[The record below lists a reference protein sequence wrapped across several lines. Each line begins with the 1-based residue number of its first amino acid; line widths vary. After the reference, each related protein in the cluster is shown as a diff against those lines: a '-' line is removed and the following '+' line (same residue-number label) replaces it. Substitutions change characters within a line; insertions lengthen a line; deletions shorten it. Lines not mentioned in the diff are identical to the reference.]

1 VDRVETGAR
10 VALAV
15 DQVSFGCVAPAARS
29 DVAALESAGARSLW
43 VGGHIASR
51 NPSPEALSW
60 LARLC
65 EQVDDRTLVGTAV
78 LLLPLYPPAI
88 VAKMIADLD
97 NVTGGRIALGVG
109 VGGEYPGEFEAAQV
123 PLAERGKRMDEA
135 IALLRRFWTGE
146 EISWDGPLFAM
157 NSVRIHPAPAQPGG
171 PPIVVAGR
179 QPVAMRRAA
188 RLADGW
194 MPYLFSARRYA
205 ESVATVRAEAEA
217 IGRSL
222 DGFGWLAYLPVSMD
236 DDANLA
242 RRRAAEFLGG
252 TYKQDFDA
260 MLDRVAVTGTP
271 DDVARKLQEFVD
283 AGARHLILLPAVREN
298 GTRMLTRIL
307 TEIAPAV
314 GQGTAGQASKPSR
327 QGPAMWPPSTTSD
340 DPVQ

>member
-1 VDRVETGAR
+1 VHRVETGAR
-10 VALAV
+10 AALAAN
-15 DQVSFGCVAPAARS
+15 QLSFGCVAPATRS
-29 DVAALESAGARSLW
+29 NVAALQDAGARSLW
-43 VGGHIASR
+43 VGGHVASR

-65 EQVDDRTLVGTAV
+65 EQVDDETLIGTAV

-109 VGGEYPGEFEAAQV
+109 VGGEYPAEFEASQV
-123 PLAERGKRMDEA
+123 PLAGRGRRLDEA
-135 IALLRRFWTGE
+135 IALLRRLWTGE

-157 NSVRIHPAPAQPGG
+157 NQVRIHPAPAQQGG

-179 QPVAMRRAA
+179 QRVAMRRAA

-205 ESVATVRAEAEA
+205 ESVATVREEAQA
-217 IGRSL
+217 CGRSL
-222 DGFGWLAYLPVSMD
+222 DGFAWLAYLPVSVD
-236 DDANLA
+236 DDGALA
-242 RRRAAEFLGG
+242 RQRAADFLGG
-252 TYKQDFDA
+252 TYRQDFDA

-271 DDVARKLQEFVD
+271 DGVVRKLQEFVD

-298 GTRMLTRIL
+298 GMQMLTRVL
-307 TEIAPAV
+307 TEIAPQVSLGSAP
-314 GQGTAGQASKPSR
+314 TPAKPGDSR
-327 QGPAMWPPSTTSD
+327 
-340 DPVQ
+340 

>member
-1 VDRVETGAR
+1 MTRVETGAR
-10 VALAV
+10 AALGA
-15 DQVSFGCVAPAARS
+15 DQLSFGCVAPATRA
-29 DVAALESAGARSLW
+29 DVVTLQDAGARSLW
-43 VGGHIASR
+43 VGGHVASR

-65 EQVDDRTLVGTAV
+65 EQVDDRTLIGTAV

-97 NVTGGRIALGVG
+97 NVTGGRVALGVG

-123 PLAERGKRMDEA
+123 PLAGRGERMDEA
-135 IALLRRFWTGE
+135 IALLRRLWTGE
-146 EISWDGPLFAM
+146 EISWEGPLFAM
-157 NSVRIHPAPAQPGG
+157 NNVRIHPAPAQPGG

-179 QPVAMRRAA
+179 RPVAMRRAA

-205 ESVATVRAEAEA
+205 ASVATVRAEAEA

-222 DGFGWLAYLPVSMD
+222 DGFGWLAYLPISVD
-236 DDANLA
+236 DDGALA
-242 RRRAAEFLGG
+242 RQRAAAFLGG
-252 TYKQDFDA
+252 TYQQDFDA

-271 DDVARKLQEFVD
+271 DDVVRMLQEYVD

-298 GTRMLTRIL
+298 GTAMLTRVL
-307 TEIAPAV
+307 TEIAPQVTLSHA
-314 GQGTAGQASKPSR
+314 
-327 QGPAMWPPSTTSD
+327 
-340 DPVQ
+340 

>member
-1 VDRVETGAR
+1 MNRVEVGAR
-10 VALAV
+10 AVLAA
-15 DQVSFGCVAPAARS
+15 DQLSFGCVAPATQA
-29 DVAALESAGARSLW
+29 DVATLQDAGARSLW
-43 VGGHIASR
+43 VGGHVASR

-65 EQVDDRTLVGTAV
+65 EQVDDTTLIGTAV

-97 NVTGGRIALGVG
+97 NVTGGRLALGVG

-123 PLAERGKRMDEA
+123 PLEGRGKRMDEA
-135 IALLRRFWTGE
+135 IALMRRLWTGE

-157 NSVRIHPAPAQPGG
+157 NQVRIHPAPAQPGG
-171 PPIVVAGR
+171 PPIIVAGR
-179 QPVAMRRAA
+179 QGVAMRRAA

-205 ESVATVRAEAEA
+205 ESVAAVRAEAA
-217 IGRSL
+217 ACGRSL
-222 DGFGWLAYLPVSMD
+222 DGFAWLAYLPVSVD
-236 DDANLA
+236 DDAALA
-242 RRRAAEFLGG
+242 RQRAADFLGG

-271 DDVARKLQEFVD
+271 EEVVRKLQEFVD

-298 GTRMLTRIL
+298 GTAMLTRIL
-307 TEIAPAV
+307 TEIAPQVSIA
-314 GQGTAGQASKPSR
+314 ARSA
-327 QGPAMWPPSTTSD
+327 TSLKT
-340 DPVQ
+340 Q

>member
-1 VDRVETGAR
+1 LQA
-10 VALAV
+10 
-15 DQVSFGCVAPAARS
+15 
-29 DVAALESAGARSLW
+29 AGARSLW

-65 EQVDDRTLVGTAV
+65 EQVDDATLVGTAV

-109 VGGEYPGEFEAAQV
+109 VGGEYPAEFAAAGV
-123 PLAERGKRMDEA
+123 PLAGRGKRMDEQ

-146 EISWDGPLFAM
+146 AISWDGPLFPLDG
-157 NSVRIHPAPAQPGG
+157 VRIHPAPAQEGG

-179 QPVAMRRAA
+179 QAVAMRRAA

-194 MPYLFSARRYA
+194 MPYLFSARRYG
-205 ESVATVRAEAEA
+205 ESVAAVKAEAA
-217 IGRSL
+217 ASGRSL
-222 DGFGWLAYLPVSMD
+222 DGFAWLAYIPISVD
-236 DDANLA
+236 DDRAVA
-242 RRRAAEFLGG
+242 RERAAGFLGG

-271 DDVARKLQEFVD
+271 DEVVVKLQEYVD
-283 AGARHLILLPAVREN
+283 AGARHLILLPATREG
-298 GTRMLTRIL
+298 GTQMLTRIL
-307 TEIAPAV
+307 TEIAPRVTAV
-314 GQGTAGQASKPSR
+314 T
-327 QGPAMWPPSTTSD
+327 
-340 DPVQ
+340 V